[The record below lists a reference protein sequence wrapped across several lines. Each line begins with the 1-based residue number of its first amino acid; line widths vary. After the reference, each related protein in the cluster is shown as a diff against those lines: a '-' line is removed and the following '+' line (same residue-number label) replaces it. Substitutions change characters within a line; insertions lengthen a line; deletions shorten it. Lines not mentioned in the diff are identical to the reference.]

1 MKTLSYGL
9 AALIVTAAVIAA
21 CGRHAAPGA
30 QGPAAGPKPADVA
43 AVAVKPATGPS
54 ATGERAGGMTEE
66 SESADLPAG
75 LSPIAAAVAANT
87 PASTTPIPG
96 KWVDGQNYSTLVPA
110 QPTGVAASKVEVVE
124 VFWYGCGH
132 CFHLDPTLEDWRKK
146 SKAPYVEF
154 VRVPVIWGEVHKAHA
169 RLFYTLMALGK
180 LEQLHADVFREIHVN
195 NNFLAGQ
202 EPAESERLQRAFL
215 KSKGVSE
222 ADFDKTYRSFS
233 VEQWM
238 QKAEQLTRRYKVTGV
253 PSVVVN
259 GKYTADVGTA
269 GVGAPAGSNA
279 EALLITLI
287 NDLAASE
294 HKR

>member
-9 AALIVTAAVIAA
+9 AALLVTAAVIAG
-21 CGRHAAPGA
+21 CGRHAGQGA
-30 QGPAAGPKPADVA
+30 QAPAAGQKPADVA
-43 AVAVKPATGPS
+43 AVAVKPES
-54 ATGERAGGMTEE
+54 APAAAGERAGGMTEE
-66 SESADLPAG
+66 SESAELPTG

-110 QPTGVAASKVEVVE
+110 QPTGTAANKVEVVE

-146 SKAPYVEF
+146 GKAAYVDF
-154 VRVPVIWGEVHKAHA
+154 ARVPVMWNDTTRAHA
-169 RLFYTLMALGK
+169 RLFYTLLALGK
-180 LEQLHADVFREIHVN
+180 LDQLHADVFREIHVN
-195 NNFLAGQ
+195 NNFLAAQ
-202 EPAESERLQRAFL
+202 DPAETERLQRAFL
-215 KSKGVSE
+215 KTKGIAE

-233 VEQWM
+233 VEQWL

-253 PSVVVN
+253 PFVVVN
-259 GKYTADVGTA
+259 GKYTTDVGTS
-269 GVGAPAGSNA
+269 GGEPQ
-279 EALLITLI
+279 LLTLM

>member
-9 AALIVTAAVIAA
+9 VALIVAAAVIAG
-21 CGRHAAPGA
+21 CGRHAGPAA
-30 QGPAAGPKPADVA
+30 QGPTAGQKPADVA
-43 AVAVKPATGPS
+43 AVAVKPES
-54 ATGERAGGMTEE
+54 APAAAGERAGGMAEE
-66 SESADLPAG
+66 SESTDLPTG

-110 QPTGVAASKVEVVE
+110 QPTGVAATKVEVVE

-132 CFHLDPTLEDWRKK
+132 CFHLDPSLEDWRKK
-146 SKAPYVEF
+146 AKAPYVDF
-154 VRVPVIWGEVHKAHA
+154 VRVPVIWGDVHRAHA

-195 NNFLAGQ
+195 NNMLVGR
-202 EPAESERLQRAFL
+202 EPAETEQMQKTFL
-215 KSKGVSE
+215 KSKGISE

-233 VEQWM
+233 VEQWL

-253 PSVVVN
+253 PSMVVN

-269 GVGAPAGSNA
+269 GG
-279 EALLITLI
+279 EAQLLALI